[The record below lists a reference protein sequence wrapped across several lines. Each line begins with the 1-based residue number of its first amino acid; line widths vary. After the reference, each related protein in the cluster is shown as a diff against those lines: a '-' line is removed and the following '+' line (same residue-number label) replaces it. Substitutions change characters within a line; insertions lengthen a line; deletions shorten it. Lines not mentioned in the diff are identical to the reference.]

1 MCFLLV
7 NVNVFELNLYKVVAP
22 VEACIAGL
30 VMFRVAKEKEVCR
43 RHTSSMY

>member
-30 VMFRVAKEKEVCR
+30 VMFRVVKEKEVC
-43 RHTSSMY
+43 